1 MADKTFNK
9 EVARFARNS
18 KKECLESLLD
28 VVHDPKSREIIE
40 SRIADLAAQTGKN
53 SSTADKAP
61 RKLSPYNRFVKQ
73 KLPEIA
79 KENPGMDNKARMK
92 HVSEVWKTMTPEQKV
107 AF

>member
-18 KKECLESLLD
+18 KKECLVSLLD
-28 VVHDPKSREIIE
+28 VIHDPKSREIIE
-40 SRIADLAAQTGKN
+40 SRIADLTAQTG
-53 SSTADKAP
+53 SSADKAP

-79 KENPGMDNKARMK
+79 KEKPGMDNKARMK
-92 HVSEVWKTMTPEQKV
+92 HVSELWKTMTDEQKA

>member
-28 VVHDPKSREIIE
+28 VIHDPKSREIIQ
-40 SRIADLAAQTGKN
+40 SRIANLAAQTGKN
-53 SSTADKAP
+53 SSADKAP

-79 KENPGMDNKARMK
+79 KEKPDMDNKARMK
-92 HVSEVWKTMTPEQKV
+92 HVSEMWKTMTEEQKA

>member
-18 KKECLESLLD
+18 KKECLVSLLD
-28 VVHDPKSREIIE
+28 VIHDAKSREIIE
-40 SRIADLAAQTGKN
+40 TRITDLTAQTG
-53 SSTADKAP
+53 SADKAP

-79 KENPGMDNKARMK
+79 KEHPGMDNKARMK
-92 HVSEVWKTMTPEQKV
+92 HVSELWKTMSLEQK
-107 AF
+107 AAY

>member
-1 MADKTFNK
+1 MTDKTFNK
-9 EVARFARNS
+9 EVARYARNS
-18 KKECLESLLD
+18 KKECLMSLLD
-28 VVHDPKSREIIE
+28 VIHDAKSREIIE

-53 SSTADKAP
+53 SSADKAP

-79 KENPGMDNKARMK
+79 KESPDMDNKARMK
-92 HVSEVWKTMTPEQKV
+92 HVSELWKTMTPEQKA

>member
-9 EVARFARNS
+9 EVARFTRNS

-28 VVHDPKSREIIE
+28 VIHDAKSRDIIQT
-40 SRIADLAAQTGKN
+40 RIDDLVAQTGKN
-53 SSTADKAP
+53 TSTAP

-79 KENPGMDNKARMK
+79 KEHPDMDNKTRMK
-92 HVSEVWKTMTPEQKV
+92 HVSELWKALSETQKT

>member
-18 KKECLESLLD
+18 KKECLVSLLD
-28 VVHDPKSREIIE
+28 VIHDPKSREIIE
-40 SRIADLAAQTGKN
+40 SRIADLVAQTGKN
-53 SSTADKAP
+53 ASGADKPP

-79 KENPGMDNKARMK
+79 KESPNMDNKARMK
-92 HVSEVWKTMTPEQKV
+92 HVSELWKNMSDEQKA